1 LALREEEKGKKRKV
15 DTMKKVILLVGC
27 VLASIALSGC
37 LGGGGGGGSSSSG
50 GGVTVASLPDD
61 GGDLGHNP
69 EPVTLALFGGG
80 LAAFAA
86 MKRRKK

>member
-1 LALREEEKGKKRKV
+1 
-15 DTMKKVILLVGC
+15 MKKVIVLVGC
-27 VLASIALSGC
+27 VLVSIALSGC

-50 GGVTVASLPDD
+50 GSGGVTVASLPDD

-86 MKRRKK
+86 MKRRRK